1 MVNQTDVNIEK
12 NMIER
17 ITSNKKTTI
26 AGLIVF
32 TTGIALVAF
41 DKTTL
46 TEFGAFIG
54 VAFALLFS
62 KDPKQK

>member
-1 MVNQTDVNIEK
+1 MF
-12 NMIER
+12 ER

-32 TTGIALVAF
+32 VSGLALVAF
-41 DKTTL
+41 EKATL
-46 TEFGAFIG
+46 TEFGGFIG

-62 KDPKQK
+62 KDPKAK